1 MGRAR
6 FVAPVGVA
14 YNGARGVWDER
25 STLPQLTSMRQKSG
39 HCRQLS
45 FAKTPA
51 PRCARSAHHGAC
63 RGQGPP
69 AQRPRPQGWLAMVV
83 KNTDLGRGHIRTL
96 CWPAV
101 RRLRVSFES
110 RSSSLASTTAF
121 LHRPQKGVSGGPPCQ
136 PTCYRYLR
144 EKCSPDRNHAATT
157 QRALGIDGIVP
168 RFEPAN
174 DPEQSLRRR
183 LVRADSVS
191 INGAALAGERTGQ
204 GGVVRRA
211 MPCKGPWHSW
221 HSWQSWQC
229 RICKLS
235 YRF

>member
-1 MGRAR
+1 
-6 FVAPVGVA
+6 
-14 YNGARGVWDER
+14 
-25 STLPQLTSMRQKSG
+25 
-39 HCRQLS
+39 
-45 FAKTPA
+45 
-51 PRCARSAHHGAC
+51 
-63 RGQGPP
+63 
-69 AQRPRPQGWLAMVV
+69 MVV

-101 RRLRVSFES
+101 RRLRVSFGS
-110 RSSSLASTTAF
+110 RSSPLASTTAF

-183 LVRADSVS
+183 LVRSDSVS

-204 GGVVRRA
+204 GRGVVRRA
-211 MPCKGPWHSW
+211 MPCKGPWHLW

-229 RICKLS
+229 RICKLQILKGVREFKS
-235 YRF
+235 HSLRHIRINNLQEISQFDAAVVTKTHVQWTLRDHGDTASANGEGTIMGPLRLQRARTPRA